1 MSRKEVKKY
10 ANVEVMPQ
18 IDEIPVRITDRVRN
32 FLWGILIYMMI

>member
-1 MSRKEVKKY
+1 MSRKELKKY

-32 FLWGILIYMMI
+32 FFGGF